1 MRSWWLARG
10 VRQPPASSWQVR
22 SLVIAKS
29 AVNPPHSERS
39 HRAYPKTGRVEVR
52 HVQTST
58 NVPPANIAVCQWRAL
73 AAMAPAAAPRAN
85 HFRAR
90 AVRWRTL
97 PPLAAL
103 RASSRDLVKVADLSF
118 SSARSDWVT
127 ASLAW
132 QALQSRM

>member
-10 VRQPPASSWQVR
+10 VRQPPASRGGFGRRLPS
-22 SLVIAKS
+22 KS
-29 AVNPPHSERS
+29 SGWLAGLKNR
-39 HRAYPKTGRVEVR
+39 RL
-52 HVQTST
+52 Q
-58 NVPPANIAVCQWRAL
+58 PPAIERFQWRDL

-132 QALQSRM
+132 QALQSR